1 MCNINS
7 TSGAHPTLIYCCQ
20 PLQQCQQLCDT
31 ALFQCQLLVQ
41 QLIQC
46 DLTVHLLTHYR
57 IEVTNRVIG
66 HISTLVRETYPWLQ
80 LNNHPIFLMGDL
92 NEDFHPVRILNQAGF
107 TDCFTALGLPT
118 PATHPARPSSPEE
131 EAKSDRRVTTHFF
144 NFN

>member
-1 MCNINS
+1 
-7 TSGAHPTLIYCCQ
+7 
-20 PLQQCQQLCDT
+20 
-31 ALFQCQLLVQ
+31 
-41 QLIQC
+41 
-46 DLTVHLLTHYR
+46 
-57 IEVTNRVIG
+57 VTNRVIG

-131 EAKSDRRVTTHFF
+131 EAKSDRRVTYTSLTSTKCSAFSNRLMVTVSVLQYSAF
-144 NFN
+144 ASVLY

>member
-1 MCNINS
+1 MYFNNPS
-7 TSGAHPTLIYCCQ
+7 
-20 PLQQCQQLCDT
+20 
-31 ALFQCQLLVQ
+31 
-41 QLIQC
+41 
-46 DLTVHLLTHYR
+46 VHTHHR

-131 EAKSDRRVTTHFF
+131 EAKSDRRVIYASLTSTKCSAFSNSLMITVRCAVIVLQYSAF
-144 NFN
+144 ALVLFSSCTL